1 MGKGKVSLKS
11 KIRKEVDKVA
21 GVKKLTKAIKKE
33 GRERERKLED
43 FDKLKTLLNLEKPEL
58 TQAMSESSD
67 SEPEIYRDKP
77 KPGRSGR
84 GRFKQIN
91 QKQKRLAR
99 LKAFTPQLD
108 PNPKTLI
115 DK

>member
-11 KIRKEVDKVA
+11 KIRKEVEKVA

-33 GRERERKLED
+33 GRERERKLDD

-58 TQAMSESSD
+58 KEAMSEN
-67 SEPEIYRDKP
+67 SEEEAPYRDKP

-84 GRFKQIN
+84 GRFKLIN
-91 QKQKRLAR
+91 QK
-99 LKAFTPQLD
+99 
-108 PNPKTLI
+108 
-115 DK
+115 